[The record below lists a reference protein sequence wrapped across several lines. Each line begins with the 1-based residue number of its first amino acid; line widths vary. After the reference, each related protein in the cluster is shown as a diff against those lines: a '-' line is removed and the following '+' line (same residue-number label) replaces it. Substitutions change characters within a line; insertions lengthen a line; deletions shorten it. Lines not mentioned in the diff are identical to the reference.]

1 MKQNKW
7 RVMIGFFVLLAIVG
21 IGRPRKVEAAA
32 FKPAKTYYL
41 DVTAN
46 TKKYGI
52 TVEELL
58 NNINIQIKSVK
69 SSKPSVLKVKK
80 EDDAFR
86 LRPLKTGSAKLTV
99 TYTTEAGKKKTIKT
113 TVKTLAY
120 KNPVKQFTV
129 GSTSFTKRFA
139 KNNTCKYRYP
149 TEETVKGK
157 LNIKAADGWKIV
169 EISKYDYYKYKSS
182 TLKNGKN
189 YTFNCVSD
197 FLSVTLKHTKSG
209 YIRTL
214 TVFAVY

>member
-7 RVMIGFFVLLAIVG
+7 RIMIGIFVLLAIVG
-21 IGRPRKVEAAA
+21 IGRPRKVDAAA

-46 TKKYGI
+46 AKKYGT

-58 NNINIQIKSVK
+58 NNFKIQIESVK

-80 EDDAFR
+80 DNYGFM
-86 LRPLKTGSAKLTV
+86 LRPLKAGSAKLTV

-113 TVKTLAY
+113 TVKTRAY

-139 KNNTCKYRYP
+139 KDNVCQYSYP

-157 LNIKAADGWKIV
+157 LNIKAAGGWKIV
-169 EISKYDYYKYKSS
+169 KIQKYDFYKSKWS

-189 YTFNCVSD
+189 YTFSCGSD
-197 FLSVTLKHTKSG
+197 RLVVTLKHTKSG

-214 TVFAVY
+214 TVNEMG